1 MKDGLVPAANAW
13 PAGWPAG
20 RSFVFEQAEL
30 VVSTLTVQCKVRSP
44 AWAWLDQAA
53 REVNQVWNFCNAT
66 SFKAAYGRYGG
77 SKRWLS
83 GFDMNKLLAGVGD
96 CFEKIGIDVAQA
108 VAAEHA
114 TRRNQFK
121 TSKLRF
127 RKSGGSR
134 KSLGWVPFKG
144 INLRFKVSKK
154 DPSQI
159 KVCFY
164 GKTIGLFNAERL
176 LRFVRLANQGVGKLK
191 AGSFSQDSLG
201 HWYLNVAVDQVEAA
215 LPPLLGADSS
225 VGLDP
230 GQVKAMTGS
239 SGEVLGTRRYRTL
252 EPKIQQAQKCGH
264 KKQAR
269 RYHRKAR
276 RQRQDD
282 QNKFCRAV
290 VNDHGRI
297 WIGDLAYRR
306 MIEKGLKGQA
316 KSLTDAAIGAAY
328 TKLTAMGHRAGRV
341 VEKVS
346 EKNST
351 RRCSSCQAL
360 TGPAGLISCDVR
372 QWVCSAC
379 GADHD
384 RDRNSGENLRHVGE
398 TEWQNRSSSDRAKA
412 VAPRCWRPFAGT
424 R

>member
-1 MKDGLVPAANAW
+1 M
-13 PAGWPAG
+13 
-20 RSFVFEQAEL
+20 
-30 VVSTLTVQCKVRSP
+30 
-44 AWAWLDQAA
+44 
-53 REVNQVWNFCNAT
+53 
-66 SFKAAYGRYGG
+66 
-77 SKRWLS
+77 
-83 GFDMNKLLAGVGD
+83 
-96 CFEKIGIDVAQA
+96 
-108 VAAEHA
+108 
-114 TRRNQFK
+114 
-121 TSKLRF
+121 
-127 RKSGGSR
+127 
-134 KSLGWVPFKG
+134 
-144 INLRFKVSKK
+144 
-154 DPSQI
+154 
-159 KVCFY
+159 
-164 GKTIGLFNAERL
+164 
-176 LRFVRLANQGVGKLK
+176 
-191 AGSFSQDSLG
+191 
-201 HWYLNVAVDQVEAA
+201 
-215 LPPLLGADSS
+215 
-225 VGLDP
+225 
-230 GQVKAMTGS
+230 
-239 SGEVLGTRRYRTL
+239 

-290 VNDHGRI
+290 VNDHARI
-297 WIGDLAYRR
+297 WVGDLAYRR

-346 EKNST
+346 EKDST

-360 TGPAGLISCDVR
+360 TGPSGLISCDVR

-384 RDRNSGENLRHVGE
+384 RDRNSGENLRHLGE
-398 TEWQNRSSSDRAKA
+398 TGWQNRSLSDRVKA

>member
-1 MKDGLVPAANAW
+1 MKNGLVPAANAL
-13 PAGWPAG
+13 PADWPAG
-20 RSFVFEQAEL
+20 RSFVFEQADL

-83 GFDMNKLLAGVGD
+83 GYDMGKLLAGVGD
-96 CFEKIGIDVAQA
+96 CFDKIGIDVAQA

-121 TSKLRF
+121 KSKLRF

-144 INLRFKVSKK
+144 INLRFKVSKQ
-154 DPSQI
+154 DPAKI
-159 KVCFY
+159 KVSFF

-176 LRFVRLANQGVGKLK
+176 LRFVRLANQGVGKVK

-215 LPPLLGADSS
+215 LPPLLGPSSS

-230 GQVKAMTGS
+230 GQINAMTGS
-239 SGEVLGTRRYRTL
+239 DGSVLPSRHYRKM
-252 EPKIQQAQKCGH
+252 EPTIQRAQKHGH
-264 KKQAR
+264 KEQAKR
-269 RYHRKAR
+269 GHRKAR
-276 RQRQDD
+276 RQRLDAR
-282 QNKFCRAV
+282 NKFCRQVINEVARV
-290 VNDHGRI
+290 WV
-297 WIGDLAYRR
+297 GDLPPKKMARS
-306 MIEKGLKGQA
+306 KLKGQA
-316 KSLTDAAIGAAY
+316 KSIHDSAIGAAY
-328 TKLTAMGHRAGRV
+328 TTLEAMGHRAGRV

-346 EKNST
+346 EKDST

-360 TGPAGLISCDVR
+360 TGPSGLISCDVR

-384 RDRNSGENLRHVGE
+384 RDRNSGENLRHLGE
-398 TEWQNRSSSDRAKA
+398 TEWQNRSPSDRAKA
-412 VAPRCWRPFAGT
+412 VAPRYWRPFAGT